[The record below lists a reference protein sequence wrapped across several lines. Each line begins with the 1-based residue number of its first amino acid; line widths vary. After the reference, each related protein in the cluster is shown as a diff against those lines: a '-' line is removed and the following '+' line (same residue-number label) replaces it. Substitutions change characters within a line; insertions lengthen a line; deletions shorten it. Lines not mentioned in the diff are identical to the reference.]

1 MDPQYCVSYLIMN
14 SILHDRGFYRTRRAR
29 ANLEM
34 SLIPGEMGVSAVA
47 GAVLGV
53 FATKCHPSRDTS
65 GKYSVPW
72 YCKSAVDIEFR
83 VFNTS
88 PHRSSSVL
96 ACLLACLPGSNWT
109 AWGC

>member
-34 SLIPGEMGVSAVA
+34 SLIPGEMEFFAVA
-47 GAVLGV
+47 GASVGRV
-53 FATKCHPSRDTS
+53 CNKMPPSRDTS

-83 VFNTS
+83 VLQHVPTPLQF
-88 PHRSSSVL
+88 R